1 MPVPSPRIA
10 GPAAHRMK
18 RSSHQN
24 PASSICG
31 VPTHATVEHP
41 ETVKGERHRLYEDFL
56 AMLLGTLLVALGM
69 VIYTKAL
76 LLTGGIAGMALLLQY
91 VTGIGFWLVFFA
103 INLPFYLLAIRR
115 MGWQFTARTFLAVSL
130 VSLFSGLT
138 PSWIGF
144 SYLHPIYASVIGSS
158 LAGIG
163 LLMLF
168 RHHTG
173 LGGINIL
180 AIYLQEGWGIRAG
193 YFQLAVDLLI
203 LACALFVL
211 APDQLLLSVVG
222 AIIVNMILAI
232 NHKPGRYRGFS

>member
-1 MPVPSPRIA
+1 
-10 GPAAHRMK
+10 
-18 RSSHQN
+18 
-24 PASSICG
+24 
-31 VPTHATVEHP
+31 
-41 ETVKGERHRLYEDFL
+41 
-56 AMLLGTLLVALGM
+56 MLLGTLFVALGM
-69 VIYTKAL
+69 VIYSKAL

-103 INLPFYLLAIRR
+103 INLPFHLLAVRR
-115 MGWQFTARTFLAVSL
+115 MGWRFTLRTFVAVGL

-144 SYLHPIYASVIGSS
+144 SFLHPVYASVIGSS
-158 LAGIG
+158 LAGTG

-168 RHHTG
+168 RHRTG

-193 YFQLAVDLLI
+193 CFQLAVDLLI
-203 LACALFVL
+203 LGFGFFVL

-232 NHKPGRYRGFS
+232 NHKPGRYRGFT